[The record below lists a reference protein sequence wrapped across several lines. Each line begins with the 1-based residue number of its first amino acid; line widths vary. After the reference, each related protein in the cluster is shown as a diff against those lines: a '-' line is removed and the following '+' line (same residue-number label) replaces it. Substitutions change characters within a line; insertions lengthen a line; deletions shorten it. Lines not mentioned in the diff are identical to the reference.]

1 METTTK
7 LNRDGGYTDAL
18 HGGIGIESMGILP
31 VALDGGGIDRF
42 IVEKRLVVSRRVVK
56 SEIELTREQATWL
69 RDRLTD
75 VLNET
80 DPAYQAWVAEREND
94 MKFNPDAPAT
104 VNPDQLKAYEA
115 MVAPALPATDDE
127 WKARLAEGCKS

>member
-42 IVEKRLVVSRRVVK
+42 IVEKRLSVSRRVVK

-80 DPAYQAWVAEREND
+80 DPAYIAHAESESAKAAALAD
-94 MKFNPDAPAT
+94 TTPAS
-104 VNPDQLKAYEA
+104 
-115 MVAPALPATDDE
+115 DDE